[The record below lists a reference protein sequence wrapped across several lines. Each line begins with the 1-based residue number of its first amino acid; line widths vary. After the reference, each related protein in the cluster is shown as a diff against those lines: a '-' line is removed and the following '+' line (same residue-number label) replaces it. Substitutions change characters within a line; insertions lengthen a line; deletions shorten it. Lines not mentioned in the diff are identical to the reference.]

1 MDIPDK
7 LVNFLVETVEVLSGT
22 VLRFALSLDHSCF
35 RFQTFVES
43 SSKLSLSAFLLLLA
57 LEIILELYFL

>member
-1 MDIPDK
+1 LDVSDK

-22 VLRFALSLDHSCF
+22 VLSFAFSLDHSCF

-43 SSKLSLSAFLLLLA
+43 SSELSLSPFLLLLA